1 MTIITELKPHFPS
14 ICIPRVHSSITQKYI
29 YQVFE
34 KLEIDGI
41 HKIELFP
48 TKKTAKDN
56 EDSFRVF
63 IHFRQ
68 WGLSENAIYMR
79 KRLIEGKDVKIIYDK
94 LLPWYWKMT
103 AFREL
108 TPELIELKKNQKKD
122 YSK

>member
-1 MTIITELKPHFPS
+1 MSLTELKPHFPS
-14 ICIPRVHSSITQKYI
+14 ICIPRVHSYITKKYI
-29 YQVFE
+29 QEVFE

-48 TKKTAKDN
+48 TKKSEKDN

-63 IHFRQ
+63 IHFKK
-68 WGLSENAIYMR
+68 WSSSDNAIYMR
-79 KRLIEGKDVKIIYDK
+79 NRLIEGKDVKIIYDK

-108 TPELIELKKNQKKD
+108 TPELIALKKNQKKD